1 MASSHNDGGKAIGI
15 DLGTTYSCV
24 GIWRGDHDRVDIIAN
39 DQGNRTTP
47 SMVAFTDNERLI
59 GQPAKNQVASN
70 PANTVFDAKRLIGRR
85 FSDESVRKD
94 KCLWPFSIVCGPNDK
109 PLIQVTFKGE
119 NKTFMA
125 EEISSMVLLKMKEIA
140 ETYLGCQVNK
150 AVITVPAYYTNSQR
164 QTTKDAGKIAG
175 FDVLQIL
182 NEPTAAAIAY
192 GFDRKAYSSDDGEN
206 ILIFDL
212 GGGTFDVA
220 VLNIKKHKIEVKAVG
235 GDTHLGGEDFDN
247 RMVSHFVQEFQ
258 KKYKIDIS
266 SNAKALRRLRSEC
279 ERAKRELSSSVEAI
293 VEVPCL
299 HGTQDLH
306 SKIRRAKFEQ
316 MNMDLFEKCIEI
328 VGKCLEDSRMSKTQ
342 IDNIVLVGGSTRIP
356 KVQELLK
363 DFFDGRKELSKSIHP
378 DEAVAY
384 GASVQAA
391 VLNGDHTAN
400 LILRDVTPLSLG
412 IRKFRDSMSVLIPR
426 NTQIPVRRERSYC
439 TVADNQDSVLIDAYE
454 GERPNIKHNNLLG
467 EFLLE
472 GLPCAPRGEI
482 KIIVGMEIDANG
494 IVKMSA
500 EQKTS
505 GIKEAMIMTNESGRL
520 SDDDIAKMIA
530 EAEKLKIEDQLWK
543 KTVELRNALDQYIY
557 DMNKRLNNEKVREG
571 IEEKDAEDMKA
582 GLEKAG
588 KWLSENANADK
599 DDLIKKMKKV
609 KRLCRKMDKDQKELP
624 T

>member
-1 MASSHNDGGKAIGI
+1 
-15 DLGTTYSCV
+15 
-24 GIWRGDHDRVDIIAN
+24 
-39 DQGNRTTP
+39 
-47 SMVAFTDNERLI
+47 
-59 GQPAKNQVASN
+59 
-70 PANTVFDAKRLIGRR
+70 
-85 FSDESVRKD
+85 
-94 KCLWPFSIVCGPNDK
+94 
-109 PLIQVTFKGE
+109 
-119 NKTFMA
+119 
-125 EEISSMVLLKMKEIA
+125 
-140 ETYLGCQVNK
+140 VNK
-150 AVITVPAYYTNSQR
+150 AVITVPAYYNNSQR

-212 GGGTFDVA
+212 GGGTFDVS
-220 VLNIKKHKIEVKAVG
+220 VLSINKHKIEVKAVG

-247 RMVSHFVQEFQ
+247 RMVSHFVQEFK
-258 KKYKIDIS
+258 KKYKINIS
-266 SNAKALRRLRSEC
+266 SNGRALRRLRSAC
-279 ERAKRELSSSVEAI
+279 ERAKRELSSSMEAI

-299 HGTQDLH
+299 HETQDLH

-328 VGKCLEDSRMSKTQ
+328 VGKCLEDTGMSKTQ

-363 DFFDGRKELSKSIHP
+363 DFFDGRKELSKAIHP

-391 VLNGDHTAN
+391 VSNGDHTAN

-412 IRKFRDSMSVLIPR
+412 IRKFGDSMSVLIPR

-439 TVADNQDSVLIDAYE
+439 TVADNQDSVPIHVYE
-454 GERPNIKHNNLLG
+454 GERPNIEHNNLLG

-482 KIIVGMEIDANG
+482 EVIVDMEIDPNG
-494 IVKMSA
+494 IMKVSA
-500 EQKTS
+500 EHKIS

-520 SDDDIAKMIA
+520 SDDDIPKMIA
-530 EAEKLKIEDQLWK
+530 EAEKLKNED
-543 KTVELRNALDQYIY
+543 EHYY
-557 DMNKRLNNEKVREG
+557 MNKRLN
-571 IEEKDAEDMKA
+571 KDKPRGEMKNKDVENIKA
-582 GLEKAG
+582 GLEG
-588 KWLSENANADK
+588 PSEWLTENENADR
-599 DDLIKKMKKV
+599 DDLVKKMKEV
-609 KRLCRKMDKDQKELP
+609 KRLCRKIDKDPKKLP